1 MRALRGDLW
10 VMIGTET
17 SVRNSVLKIAIV
29 EDSPLIVSRVQ
40 SLLNEI
46 DGVELIGEASSYDL
60 ALELMERIVPD
71 VMILDISLKNSEGKN
86 GITLLNM
93 LKKTHPRVVV
103 IMLTNLSD
111 WYYRSQCATGG
122 ADFFFDK
129 SNDFEKIPDALAN
142 IAKRRTL
149 L

>member
-71 VMILDISLKNSEGKN
+71 VMILDISLNGLGIDASEVAGKRSL
-86 GITLLNM
+86 GLVGMKERARLFKGDVLITRSEPRGTMVKLAVPLLQTKPV
-93 LKKTHPRVVV
+93 L
-103 IMLTNLSD
+103 
-111 WYYRSQCATGG
+111 Q
-122 ADFFFDK
+122 
-129 SNDFEKIPDALAN
+129 
-142 IAKRRTL
+142 
-149 L
+149 